1 VVHPELIGFGP
12 FFSSQ
17 LSLEELQS
25 SLVGRAVADRGR
37 SLLVRFPDGAHPVVV
52 PGRLRAEGVPPVVGD
67 FVVASPGPD
76 RTVTRVLER
85 RTWLSRNVAGGA
97 TAEQV
102 LAANV
107 DVVFVVQGLDEGPN
121 PRRLERTLAA
131 VHAGGAE
138 PVIVLTKPDRAEDL
152 AAALAEARAAAPAV
166 EVEVASGLTGEG
178 VAALAARLRPD
189 RTGVLVGPSG
199 AGKSTLTNAL
209 LGREAQ
215 RTAPVRA
222 SDDRG
227 VHTTSGRELFP
238 LPGGGALV
246 DGPGIRE
253 LRLWDA
259 SGLDATFEDLAAIA
273 ARCRFRDCSH
283 GAEPGCAVQEA
294 IADGRIDAAR
304 VESHRKL
311 ALELARQAERRE
323 GGAARAERERWKA
336 VSKELRRL
344 SRERQH

>member
-1 VVHPELIGFGP
+1 MVHPELIGFGP

-37 SLLVRFPDGAHPVVV
+37 ELVVQLPDGAHPVVV
-52 PGRLRAEGVPPVVGD
+52 PGRLRAEGVLPVVGD
-67 FVVASPGPD
+67 FLVASGGPPC
-76 RTVTRVLER
+76 TVTRVLER
-85 RTWLSRNVAGGA
+85 RTWLSRNAAGGA

-107 DVVFVVQGLDEGPN
+107 DVVFIVQGLDEGPN

-138 PVIVLTKPDRAEDL
+138 PVIVLTKPDRVDDL
-152 AAALAEARAAAPAV
+152 AAALALTRAAAPTV
-166 EVEVASGLTGEG
+166 EVEVASGLTGQG
-178 VAALAARLRPD
+178 IAALAARLHPG

-199 AGKSTLTNAL
+199 SGKSTLTNAL

-215 RTAPVRA
+215 RTSPVRA

-227 VHTTSGRELFP
+227 VHTTSGRELFA

-253 LRLWDA
+253 LRLWDG
-259 SGLDATFEDLAAIA
+259 SGLEAAFEDLAAIA

-283 GAEPGCAVQEA
+283 EAEPGCAVREA
-294 IADGRIDAAR
+294 VAEGRIDAAR

-311 ALELARQAERRE
+311 ALELARQAQRRD
-323 GGAARAERERWKA
+323 GTAARAERARWKV
-336 VSKELRRL
+336 VSKALRRL
-344 SRERQH
+344 PRERGR

>member
-1 VVHPELIGFGP
+1 M
-12 FFSSQ
+12 
-17 LSLEELQS
+17 
-25 SLVGRAVADRGR
+25 
-37 SLLVRFPDGAHPVVV
+37 
-52 PGRLRAEGVPPVVGD
+52 GD
-67 FVVASPGPD
+67 FVVATPGPD

-85 RTWLSRNVAGGA
+85 RTWLSRNVAGGV
-97 TAEQV
+97 TGEQV

-107 DVVFVVQGLDEGPN
+107 DVVFVVQGLDEGAN

-152 AAALAEARAAAPAV
+152 DAALAEARAAAPAV
-166 EVEVASGLTGEG
+166 EVALASGLTGEG
-178 VAALAARLRPD
+178 IAALAARLRPD

-209 LGREAQ
+209 LGRAAQ

-227 VHTTSGRELFP
+227 VHTTTGRELFP

-259 SGLDATFEDLAAIA
+259 CGLDAAFEDLAAHG

-294 IADGRIDAAR
+294 IADGRLDAAR

-311 ALELARQAERRE
+311 ALELARQAERRS

-336 VSKELRRL
+336 ISKELRRL
-344 SRERQH
+344 SREKRR

>member
-1 VVHPELIGFGP
+1 MVHPELIGFGP
-12 FFSSQ
+12 FFSCQ

-37 SLLVRFPDGAHPVVV
+37 SLLVRFPDGAHPLVVA
-52 PGRLRAEGVPPVVGD
+52 GRLRAEGILPVVGD
-67 FVVASPGPD
+67 FVVASLGPD

-166 EVEVASGLTGEG
+166 EVEVASGVTGEG

-283 GAEPGCAVQEA
+283 GAEPGCAVREA

-344 SRERQH
+344 SRERRR

>member
-37 SLLVRFPDGAHPVVV
+37 SLLVRFPDGAHTVVI
-52 PGRLRAEGVPPVVGD
+52 PGRLRAEGVLPVVGD

-85 RTWLSRNVAGGA
+85 RTWLSRNAAGGA

-227 VHTTSGRELFP
+227 VHVTSGRELFP

-283 GAEPGCAVQEA
+283 GAEPGCAVREA

-304 VESHRKL
+304 VESRRKL

-344 SRERQH
+344 SRERRR

>member
-1 VVHPELIGFGP
+1 VIHPELIGFGP
-12 FFSSQ
+12 YFSSQ

-37 SLLVRFPDGAHPVVV
+37 SLLVRFPDGTHPVVV
-52 PGRLRAEGVPPVVGD
+52 PGRLRAEGLLPVVGD

-85 RTWLSRNVAGGA
+85 RTWLSRNVSGGA

-107 DVVFVVQGLDEGPN
+107 DVVFVVQGLDEGAN

-166 EVEVASGLTGEG
+166 EVVVASGLTGEG
-178 VAALAARLRPD
+178 VAALAARLVPD
-189 RTGVLVGPSG
+189 RTGVLMGPSG

-209 LGREAQ
+209 LGFKAQ
-215 RTAPVRA
+215 RSAAVRA

-259 SGLDATFEDLAAIA
+259 SGLDATFEDLAAFA

-283 GAEPGCAVQEA
+283 GAEPGCAVREA

-304 VESHRKL
+304 VQSHRKL

-344 SRERQH
+344 SRERPR

>member
-1 VVHPELIGFGP
+1 MVYPELIGFGP

-37 SLLVRFPDGAHPVVV
+37 RLLVRFRDGAHPVVV
-52 PGRLRAEGVPPVVGD
+52 PGRLRAEGVLPVVGD
-67 FVVASPGPD
+67 FVVANAGPD
-76 RTVTRVLER
+76 RTVARVLER

-107 DVVFVVQGLDEGPN
+107 DVAFVVQGLDEGPN

-152 AAALAEARAAAPAV
+152 AAALAEARAAAPGV

-178 VAALAARLRPD
+178 VAALAAHLLPD
-189 RTGVLVGPSG
+189 RTGVMVGPSG
-199 AGKSTLTNAL
+199 AGKSTLANAL
-209 LGREAQ
+209 LGRDAQ

-222 SDDRG
+222 CDDRG

-273 ARCRFRDCSH
+273 TRCRFRDCSH
-283 GAEPGCAVQEA
+283 GAEPGCAVREA
-294 IADGRIDAAR
+294 IADGRIEAAR
-304 VESHRKL
+304 VESHRRL
-311 ALELARQAERRE
+311 ALELERQAERRE
-323 GGAARAERERWKA
+323 GGAAVAERERWKT
-336 VSKELRRL
+336 VSKERRRL
-344 SRERQH
+344 SRGRRR

>member
-1 VVHPELIGFGP
+1 VVYPEVIGFGP
-12 FFSSQ
+12 FFFSQ
-17 LSLEELQS
+17 LSLEELRS
-25 SLVGRAVADRGR
+25 SLVGRAVVDRGR
-37 SLLVRFPDGAHPVVV
+37 CLLVRFPDGAHQVVV
-52 PGRLRAEGVPPVVGD
+52 PGRLRATGVIPVVGD

-107 DVVFVVQGLDEGPN
+107 DVVLVVQGLDEGPN

-152 AAALAEARAAAPAV
+152 AAALAAARAAAPAV
-166 EVEVASGLTGEG
+166 EVEVASGLTGDG
-178 VAALAARLRPD
+178 VGALAARLRPD
-189 RTGVLVGPSG
+189 RTGILVGPSG

-227 VHTTSGRELFP
+227 VHTTSGRELFL

-259 SGLDATFEDLAAIA
+259 SGLDAAFEDLAEMA
-273 ARCRFRDCSH
+273 ASCRFRDCSH
-283 GAEPGCAVQEA
+283 GEEPGCAVRKA
-294 IADGRIDAAR
+294 IADGSIDAAR
-304 VESHRKL
+304 VESRRKL
-311 ALELARQAERRE
+311 ALELERQAARRQ

-336 VSKELRRL
+336 VSKEMRRL
-344 SRERQH
+344 SRARRR

>member
-17 LSLEELQS
+17 LSLDELQS

-37 SLLVRFPDGAHPVVV
+37 ALLVRFPDGAHPVVV
-52 PGRLRAEGVPPVVGD
+52 PGRLRAEGVIPVVGD
-67 FVVASPGPD
+67 FVVTTTGPD
-76 RTVTRVLER
+76 RTIARVLER
-85 RTWLSRNVAGGA
+85 RTWLSRNVAGRA
-97 TAEQV
+97 TVEQA

-121 PRRLERTLAA
+121 PRRLERMLAA

-138 PVIVLTKPDRAEDL
+138 PVIVLTKPDRAKDL
-152 AAALAEARAAAPAV
+152 DAALAEARAAGPAV

-199 AGKSTLTNAL
+199 AGKSTLANAL

-215 RTAPVRA
+215 CTAPVRA

-227 VHTTSGRELFP
+227 VHTTSGRELFL

-259 SGLDATFEDLAAIA
+259 SGLDPTFEDLAALA
-273 ARCRFRDCSH
+273 TRCRFRDCSH
-283 GAEPGCAVQEA
+283 GVEPGCAVREA

-311 ALELARQAERRE
+311 ALELARQAARRE
-323 GGAARAERERWKA
+323 GGAARAERKRWKT

-344 SRERQH
+344 SRERRR

>member
-1 VVHPELIGFGP
+1 MVHPELIGFGP

-37 SLLVRFPDGAHPVVV
+37 SLLVRFPDGAHPLVVA
-52 PGRLRAEGVPPVVGD
+52 GRLRAEGILPVVGD
-67 FVVASPGPD
+67 FVVASLGPD

-85 RTWLSRNVAGGA
+85 RTWLSRNAAGGA

-166 EVEVASGLTGEG
+166 EVEVASGVTGEG

-283 GAEPGCAVQEA
+283 GAEPGCAVREA

-344 SRERQH
+344 SRERRR

>member
-1 VVHPELIGFGP
+1 MVHPGLIGFGP

-17 LSLEELQS
+17 LSAEELPS

-37 SLLVRFPDGAHPVVV
+37 SLLVRFPDGVHPVVV
-52 PGRLRAEGVPPVVGD
+52 PGRLRAGDVVPVVGD
-67 FVVASPGPD
+67 FVVASRGAD
-76 RTVTRVLER
+76 RAVTRVLAR

-152 AAALAEARAAAPAV
+152 ATAIAEARAAAPAV
-166 EVEVASGLTGEG
+166 EVTLASGLTGEG

-199 AGKSTLTNAL
+199 AGKSTLMNAL

-259 SGLDATFEDLAAIA
+259 SGLDAAFEDLAAIA

-283 GAEPGCAVQEA
+283 GAEPGCAVREA
-294 IADGRIDAAR
+294 VASGGIDAAR

-323 GGAARAERERWKA
+323 GGAARAERERWKV

-344 SRERQH
+344 SRERRR

>member
-1 VVHPELIGFGP
+1 MVHPELIGFGP

-25 SLVGRAVADRGR
+25 SLVGRVVADRGR
-37 SLLVRFPDGAHPVVV
+37 SLLVRFSDGVHPVVV
-52 PGRLRAEGVPPVVGD
+52 PGRLRAEGVLPVVGD
-67 FVVASPGPD
+67 FVVASAGLD

-85 RTWLSRNVAGGA
+85 RTWVSRNAAGGT

-138 PVIVLTKPDRAEDL
+138 PVIVLTKPDRAGNL

-209 LGREAQ
+209 LGHEAQ
-215 RTAPVRA
+215 
-222 SDDRG
+222 
-227 VHTTSGRELFP
+227 
-238 LPGGGALV
+238 
-246 DGPGIRE
+246 
-253 LRLWDA
+253 
-259 SGLDATFEDLAAIA
+259 
-273 ARCRFRDCSH
+273 
-283 GAEPGCAVQEA
+283 
-294 IADGRIDAAR
+294 
-304 VESHRKL
+304 
-311 ALELARQAERRE
+311 
-323 GGAARAERERWKA
+323 
-336 VSKELRRL
+336 
-344 SRERQH
+344 

>member
-1 VVHPELIGFGP
+1 MVHPELIGFGP

-52 PGRLRAEGVPPVVGD
+52 PGRLRAEGVLPVVGD
-67 FVVASPGPD
+67 FVVASPGPA
-76 RTVTRVLER
+76 RAVTRVLER
-85 RTWLSRNVAGGA
+85 RTWLSRNVAGGP

-107 DVVFVVQGLDEGPN
+107 DVVLVVQGLDEGPN

-152 AAALAEARAAAPAV
+152 AAALAEVRAAAPAV
-166 EVEVASGLTGEG
+166 AVEVASGLTLEG

-227 VHTTSGRELFP
+227 VHTTSGRELFA

-259 SGLDATFEDLAAIA
+259 SGLEAAFEDLAEIA

-283 GAEPGCAVQEA
+283 GSEPGCAVREA
-294 IADGRIDAAR
+294 VTDGRIDAAR

-311 ALELARQAERRE
+311 AVEVARQAQRRE
-323 GGAARAERERWKA
+323 GGAARAERARWKA
-336 VSKELRRL
+336 VSKEVRRMG
-344 SRERQH
+344 RERRR

>member
-1 VVHPELIGFGP
+1 MVHPELIGFGP

-37 SLLVRFPDGAHPVVV
+37 SLLVRFPDGVHPVVV
-52 PGRLRAEGVPPVVGD
+52 PGRLRAEGVVPVVGD

-107 DVVFVVQGLDEGPN
+107 DVVFLVQGLDEGPN

-131 VHAGGAE
+131 VHAGGAL
-138 PVIVLTKPDRAEDL
+138 PVIVLTKPDRSEDL
-152 AAALAEARAAAPAV
+152 AAELAEARAAALAV
-166 EVEVASGLTGEG
+166 EVLVASGLTGEG

-199 AGKSTLTNAL
+199 AGKSTLANAL

-253 LRLWDA
+253 LWLWDA
-259 SGLDATFEDLAAIA
+259 SGLDAAFGDLAAIA
-273 ARCRFRDCSH
+273 AGCRFRDCSH
-283 GAEPGCAVQEA
+283 GAEPGCAVREA

-311 ALELARQAERRE
+311 ALELARQAARRE
-323 GGAARAERERWKA
+323 GGAARAERARWRA
-336 VSKELRRL
+336 VSKEVRRQA
-344 SRERQH
+344 RERQR

>member
-1 VVHPELIGFGP
+1 MVHPELIGFGP

-25 SLVGRAVADRGR
+25 SLVGRTVADRGR
-37 SLLVRFPDGAHPVVV
+37 GLLVRFTDGVHPVVV
-52 PGRLRAEGVPPVVGD
+52 PGRLRAEGVLPVVGD
-67 FVVASPGPD
+67 FVVASAGLD

-138 PVIVLTKPDRAEDL
+138 PVIVLTKPDRAGDL

-209 LGREAQ
+209 LGHEAQ

-227 VHTTSGRELFP
+227 LHTTSGRELFP

-259 SGLDATFEDLAAIA
+259 GGLEATFEDLAALA
-273 ARCRFRDCSH
+273 ASCRFRDCSH
-283 GAEPGCAVQEA
+283 GTEPGCAVREA
-294 IADGRIDAAR
+294 IAEGRIDVAR

-344 SRERQH
+344 SRERRR